1 MRKLPLADPGTPDVR
16 SPGRYLW
23 WVAKGQKSTVAV
35 GITFGI
41 IWMVAQSVMP
51 AIIGR
56 AIDEGVRPRD
66 MGRLWYWS
74 GALLLVGVVQAAAG
88 IFRHRA
94 AVANWLTGAYRTVQ
108 LVTRHSVRLGA
119 TLPRKVATGEVVS
132 IGSSDLA
139 HVGNAIEVM
148 GRAAG
153 AIVSFLV
160 VALIL
165 LNSSIA
171 LGLVVLVGMPALLI
185 LLAPIL
191 KPLQRRN
198 MQQREMMGHLNS
210 LASDIVGGLRIL
222 RGIGGEEVFHR
233 RYARESQRVRF
244 AGVQVARLQSLLDGL
259 QVFLP
264 GLFVVVVVWLGARFA
279 VQGQITPGELVAFY
293 GYSAFLMIP
302 LRTATEV
309 VNKLIRGLVASRR
322 ICNVLSI
329 QPDVRDIEETLTASS
344 DSELTDVR
352 SGFVAKP
359 GRLTAIVA
367 ETPEESAA
375 IADRLGRF
383 SEGPALLGGVPLSA
397 LDRRLVRRAIL
408 VSDANATLFS
418 GILRDELSIRG
429 PVDDIDIMAAID
441 AASAED
447 VLETLPEGL
456 ATTLE
461 ERGRSLSGG
470 QRQRLVLTR
479 ALLADPDIMV
489 LVEPTSAV
497 DAHTEARISSR
508 LRDYRR
514 GRTTV
519 VTTASPLML
528 DRADEVAFVR
538 DGMVIATGRH
548 RDLLE
553 AEPSYRRVVARGEDE

>member
-1 MRKLPLADPGTPDVR
+1 MRQLPLTDPGTPDVR

-23 WVAKGQKSTVAV
+23 WVARGQKTTVAIGV
-35 GITFGI
+35 VFGT

-56 AIDEGVRPRD
+56 AIDQGVTRAD
-66 MGRLWYWS
+66 MGRLWYWAT
-74 GALLLVGVVQAAAG
+74 ALLLIGVIQAAAG
-88 IFRHRA
+88 ILRHRA
-94 AVANWLTGAYRTVQ
+94 AVANWLIAAYRTVQ
-108 LVTRHSVRLGA
+108 LVTRHAVRLGA
-119 TLPRKVATGEVVS
+119 TLPRTVTTGEVVS

-153 AIVSFLV
+153 ALVSFFV
-160 VALIL
+160 VAFIL
-165 LNSSIA
+165 LDTSTT
-171 LGLVVLVGMPALLI
+171 LGLVVLIGMPVLLVG
-185 LLAPIL
+185 LAPIL
-191 KPLQRRN
+191 KPLQTRN
-198 MQQREMMGHLNS
+198 MRQREMMGHLNA

-222 RGIGGEEVFHR
+222 RGIGGEDVFHR
-233 RYARESQRVRF
+233 RYAVESQRVRR
-244 AGVQVARLQSLLDGL
+244 AGVEVARLQSLLDAL

-279 VQGQITPGELVAFY
+279 AEGKITPGELVAFY

-309 VNKLIRGLVASRR
+309 ANKVIRGLVAGRR
-322 ICNVLSI
+322 ICTVLAI
-329 QPDVRDIEETLTASS
+329 EPEVQDIAHPHTASPYA
-344 DSELTDVR
+344 ELRDERT
-352 SGFVAKP
+352 GFVAQP

-367 ETPEESAA
+367 DTPDESAA

-383 SEGPALLGGVPLSA
+383 APGRASLDDVLLSD
-397 LDRRLVRRAIL
+397 LDRRFVRQAIL

-418 GILRDELSIRG
+418 GRLRDELDLRHRAT
-429 PVDDIDIMAAID
+429 DIDILAALD
-441 AASAED
+441 TASAHD
-447 VLETLPEGL
+447 VMETLPDGL
-456 ATTLE
+456 ETTLE

-479 ALLADPDIMV
+479 ALLSDAPVMV

-497 DAHTEARISSR
+497 DAHTEARIAAR
-508 LRDYRR
+508 LRGYRA

-519 VTTASPLML
+519 VTSTSPLVL
-528 DRADEVAFVR
+528 DHADEVAFVHN
-538 DGMVIATGRH
+538 GSVFVTGTH

-553 AEPSYRRVVARGEDE
+553 NEPAYRRVVIRREDE